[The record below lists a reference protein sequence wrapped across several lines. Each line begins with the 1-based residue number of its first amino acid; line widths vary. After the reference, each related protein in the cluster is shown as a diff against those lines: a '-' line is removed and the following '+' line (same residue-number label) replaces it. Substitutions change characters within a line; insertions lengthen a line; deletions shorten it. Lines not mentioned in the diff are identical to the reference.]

1 MISILGQ
8 NIKRVRESK
17 KISAYKLAQISGV
30 GNSTIS
36 QIESGKRQT
45 LNVSTIEKL
54 AIALNVEPNK
64 LISPEDDTEYELTDF
79 KEIISTILLSA
90 DITLDEIELTDI
102 EKKDISLAIEI
113 VIQLIR
119 NRRDTKTNK

>member
-54 AIALNVEPNK
+54 ATALNVEPNK

-113 VIQLIR
+113 AIQLIR
-119 NRRDTKTNK
+119 NRRDPKTNK

>member
-54 AIALNVEPNK
+54 ATALNVEPNK

-113 VIQLIR
+113 AIQLIR
-119 NRRDTKTNK
+119 NRREPKTNK